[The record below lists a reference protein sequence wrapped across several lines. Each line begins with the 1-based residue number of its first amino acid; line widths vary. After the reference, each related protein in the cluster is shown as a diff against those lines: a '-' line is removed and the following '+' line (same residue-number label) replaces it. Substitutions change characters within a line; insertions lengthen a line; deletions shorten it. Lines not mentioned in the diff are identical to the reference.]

1 MGPNKL
7 IMVFHLK
14 CFFFFLLIKLLFAFM
29 VILLRGLKILKK

>member
-14 CFFFFLLIKLLFAFM
+14 CFFFLLIKLLFALM